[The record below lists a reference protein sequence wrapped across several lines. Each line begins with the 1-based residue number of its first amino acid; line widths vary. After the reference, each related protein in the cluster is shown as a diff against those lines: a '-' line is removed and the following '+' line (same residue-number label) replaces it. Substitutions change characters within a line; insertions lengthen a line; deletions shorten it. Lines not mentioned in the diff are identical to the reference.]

1 MLETG
6 NVLVGEEVRG
16 RLPNSGSMVHGD
28 LEEIQGDK
36 AIIRDKRGK
45 LWTVDLN
52 TVHPTDELAEAKA
65 VNQRQLREDMAR
77 PPYHLTPEQENIQQT
92 LLLLGNATIEELMDV
107 TDTKYTEE
115 TVAVVVR
122 KMREDGHVVDQR
134 RDESGSSRYYV
145 DQPLGTIPDDAG
157 QGINVA
163 RRDEIV
169 AWLRA
174 NPDWHNDAEIAAG
187 LGLNRNASTS
197 IARTTRTLAIEGIL
211 EKRLLENRRQ
221 VRIRR

>member
-115 TVAVVVR
+115 TVR
-122 KMREDGHVVDQR
+122 
-134 RDESGSSRYYV
+134 SS
-145 DQPLGTIPDDAG
+145 
-157 QGINVA
+157 
-163 RRDEIV
+163 
-169 AWLRA
+169 
-174 NPDWHNDAEIAAG
+174 
-187 LGLNRNASTS
+187 
-197 IARTTRTLAIEGIL
+197 
-211 EKRLLENRRQ
+211 
-221 VRIRR
+221 

>member
-1 MLETG
+1 MSSINGEMR
-6 NVLVGEEVRG
+6 VGV
-16 RLPNSGSMVHGD
+16 
-28 LEEIQGDK
+28 
-36 AIIRDKRGK
+36 
-45 LWTVDLN
+45 
-52 TVHPTDELAEAKA
+52 
-65 VNQRQLREDMAR
+65 
-77 PPYHLTPEQENIQQT
+77 
-92 LLLLGNATIEELMDV
+92 
-107 TDTKYTEE
+107 
-115 TVAVVVR
+115 
-122 KMREDGHVVDQR
+122 
-134 RDESGSSRYYV
+134 RYYV